1 MYCQRCGHPT
11 EMQLRDGHE
20 RPVCMQCGT
29 VTFLDP
35 KVAVAVVV
43 ERDRKILLGRRGEGT
58 RESGKWSFP
67 AGFVDRGEQVE
78 AAAYREVLEETGLSV
93 ELGPI
98 LGVYSAAGEDVIL
111 LVYPATKATG
121 TARAQ
126 DDLITIDWFAPEE
139 FADLDLAFDHD
150 LLILDAWT
158 TWYARRSVG

>member
-1 MYCQRCGHPT
+1 
-11 EMQLRDGHE
+11 MQLRDGHK
-20 RPVCMQCGT
+20 RPVCVQCGT

-35 KVAVAVVV
+35 KVAVAVVI

-78 AAAYREVLEETGLSV
+78 AAAHREVLEETGLNV

-111 LVYPATKATG
+111 LAYPATNATG
-121 TARAQ
+121 TACAQ
-126 DDLITIDWFAPEE
+126 DDLTTIDWFAPDE